1 MEGVFMATNEIA
13 YNKNDFNSKFFS
25 EGKAKY
31 CLARLQSI
39 ITEKNRSAEANESR
53 STLTNLQAS
62 KGFDLAS
69 NVLNAIPDETINNFH
84 SITLKVFNNT
94 EGIFYPYRVAGPSR
108 ADTSRNFDLCPPY
121 ESTSVKFIVRNDHW
135 DSSSK
140 QIETEFYQIINGYY
154 YLLKIKFQ
162 AENSKWQ
169 MQSFSSYL
177 IPRYSN
183 PITLYE
189 NASISAVS
197 SYETYMFAMEHKT
210 DDSASYCI
218 SSFAVSS
225 YTDDANIV
233 LVIMPWYRNAD
244 HF

>member
-1 MEGVFMATNEIA
+1 MTRNDII
-13 YNKNDFNSKFFS
+13 YNRNDFNSKFFS
-25 EGKAKY
+25 EGQAKY
-31 CLARLQSI
+31 RLARLQSI

-53 STLTNLQAS
+53 GTLTNLQAS

-84 SITLKVFNNT
+84 SVTLKVFNNT

-108 ADTSRNFDLCPPY
+108 ADTSRNLDLCPPY
-121 ESTSVKFIVRNDHW
+121 ECTSVKFVVRNDHW

-154 YLLKIKFQ
+154 YLLKITFQ
-162 AENSKWQ
+162 IESSRWKMKSLN
-169 MQSFSSYL
+169 SYL
-177 IPRYSN
+177 VPRYNN

-189 NASISAVS
+189 STGIPTVS

-218 SSFAVSS
+218 SSFTVSS
-225 YTDDANIV
+225 HTDDANIV

-244 HF
+244 NV